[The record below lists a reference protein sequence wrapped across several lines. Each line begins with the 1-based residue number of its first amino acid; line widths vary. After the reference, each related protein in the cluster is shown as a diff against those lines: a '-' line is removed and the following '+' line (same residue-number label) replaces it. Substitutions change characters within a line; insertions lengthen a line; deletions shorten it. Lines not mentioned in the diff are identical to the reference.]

1 MIDAAETLKGSVK
14 STQSLKGVVN
24 VSGSGGI
31 NVEQDPTVPTH
42 VKEIT
47 KEQIEK
53 WDNGTG
59 ENVDLTDYAKKSELP
74 TKTSQLTNDSGYIN
88 AIPNEYITET
98 ELDTKGYLTEH
109 QDLSSYAKTTDI
121 PKKVS
126 ELENDSKYLTS
137 IPLEYVTETEL
148 SEKKYVTESF
158 VTNKIAEAELSGSD
172 VDLSG
177 LATKDELNNK
187 VDKVKGKSLI
197 DDTEIERLKN
207 VTNYDDSELKS
218 LINSKSDFDGN
229 YNSLSNK
236 PNIPSKISEL
246 SNDKGYI
253 TEIPNEYVTESELDT
268 KGYLTTIPFNYKT
281 KEENDNLYQA
291 KGNYL
296 TSYTETDPVFK
307 SSPAFNITQENINNW
322 NSLYIPDIPDEV
334 QFGGSTAKEGA
345 DIWIKLARNL
355 FNPKSIN
362 KTNTSFNSS
371 ALEMNDYYYWGVSDY
386 IEIEPNTDYTLSGI
400 TYGATS
406 RYHCWYDADKKLI
419 STFPRFLQT
428 VKSQTYKS
436 PSNAKYIRFSL
447 FVGEENNSVPD
458 ERTTFQFEKGTVAT
472 PYTPYSGD
480 KNQYLVKDAIG
491 TYNDFYDLF
500 PVNIN
505 AITKETDPIFS
516 ASASANITNEDI
528 SNWNAKSDF
537 SGSYNDLTNKPTIPT
552 VPTNVSEF
560 NNDAGYLTSVPS
572 SYKTKTENDAL
583 YQAKGNYLTS
593 IPSEYITESE
603 LNSKNY
609 LTSIPNASANQ
620 LGLIKVGA
628 NLSIDADGT
637 LNASASG
644 GSGGDASSVDGF
656 SFWSGTQAQYD
667 SITNKDANTIY
678 LVKEE

>member
-53 WDNGTG
+53 WNNGTG
-59 ENVDLTDYAKKSELP
+59 NVDLTDYAKKSELP

-158 VTNKIAEAELSGSD
+158 VTNKIAEAELSGGD

-177 LATKDELNNK
+177 YVTKDELNNK

-197 DDTEIERLKN
+197 DDIEIERLKN
-207 VTNYDDSELKS
+207 VTNYDDTQLRS

-236 PNIPSKISEL
+236 PNIPTKVSEL

-253 TEIPNEYVTESELDT
+253 SEIPSEYVTDRELNA

-296 TSYTETDPVFK
+296 TSYTETDPVFE
-307 SSPAFNITQENINNW
+307 SSPAFNITQENINKW

-500 PVNIN
+500 PININ

-528 SNWNAKSDF
+528 SNWNNKSNF
-537 SGSYNDLTNKPTIPT
+537 SGNYNDLTNKPTIPSAYT
-552 VPTNVSEF
+552 LPI
-560 NNDAGYLTSVPS
+560 A
-572 SYKTKTENDAL
+572 
-583 YQAKGNYLTS
+583 
-593 IPSEYITESE
+593 
-603 LNSKNY
+603 SKN
-609 LTSIPNASANQ
+609 T
-620 LGLIKVGA
+620 LGGIKVGA
-628 NLSIDADGT
+628 NLEITSDGT
-637 LNASASG
+637 LNATASS
-644 GSGGDASSVDGF
+644 SGGDASSVDGF